1 MHFARD
7 ICVLRPSVLTEC
19 PFFVK
24 TFFFPQSLGGTFSAD
39 RKKTKVKKSE
49 NKNKNKENILCSM
62 KTDLPFLRLPRPLRQ
77 NLPRACPIFKIFVTS
92 CLSKH
97 TSRSGKLNAFLCL
110 SKGPKR

>member
-39 RKKTKVKKSE
+39 RKKTKVQKKA
-49 NKNKNKENILCSM
+49 
-62 KTDLPFLRLPRPLRQ
+62 KTKTK
-77 NLPRACPIFKIFVTS
+77 KISF
-92 CLSKH
+92 
-97 TSRSGKLNAFLCL
+97 AA
-110 SKGPKR
+110 